1 MKHIVLF
8 VLLAGAAATAYAQT
22 PVPTTGQPDSAVR
35 IVAPQYSIELP
46 DRRYHLFPGDFD
58 MYRGT
63 YWLSSGDEVVLTQR
77 GQKIFASMN
86 GRAEQELVAAAR
98 NVFVAK
104 DRNLKMSL
112 FADPERE
119 DVKGEVFIRTARSL
133 ADGSFEWKV
142 VRLVAAR

>member
-8 VLLAGAAATAYAQT
+8 VLLAGAAATAYAQS
-22 PVPTTGQPDSAVR
+22 PVPTAGEPDSAVR

-46 DRRYHLFPGDFD
+46 ERRYPLFPGDFD
-58 MYRGT
+58 KYRGT
-63 YWLSSGDEVVLTQR
+63 YWLSNGDEMVLKQR
-77 GQKIFASMN
+77 GQKIYASLN

-119 DVKGEVFIRTARSL
+119 EVKGEVFIRTTRSL
-133 ADGSFEWKV
+133 ADGSFDWQV
-142 VRLVAAR
+142 VQLIAGR